1 MSPAELKL
9 LKSGELPAESEEF
22 TPEEEEDQTPKTFG
36 DRLPGLAIKA
46 GATAAILVGL
56 LVLNIVLGLAYAFH
70 QLHLFTWIVL
80 AVYCLVG
87 GALVRLFKEREHG
100 LKAITLQWAGYQ
112 VWANEDLPQKW
123 EKLTAAGRKLRG
135 FGRTVPKGK
144 AA

>member
-9 LKSGELPAESEEF
+9 LKTGELPPESGEF
-22 TPEEEEDQTPKTFG
+22 APEEDEDQAPKTFG

-46 GATAAILVGL
+46 GATAAALVAL

-87 GALVRLFKEREHG
+87 GALFRLVKEREHG
-100 LKAITLQWAGYQ
+100 LKAVTLQWAGYQ
-112 VWANEDLPQKW
+112 VWANEELPQRW
-123 EKLTAAGRKLRG
+123 EKLTAAGRKARR
-135 FGRTVPKGK
+135 FGRTPKPK
-144 AA
+144 SR